1 MATNVPF
8 SDQKSG
14 QSNGNR
20 KGVLKI
26 AGVSGGVFDRFRAF
40 TDLAKDASIHVLFGD
55 WISEISMTFR
65 GNERATRALDAEQ
78 TAFEMSFVAMLKP
91 AIKDIAKNKQKV
103 AVNAGSCDP
112 EALANI
118 VQQLVKDHGTN
129 LKVSWV
135 TGDDVTE
142 KFMAM
147 FENGETFPSLPSD
160 LSIEQWGQ
168 DPICAQAYLGGVG
181 IAEALRH
188 GADIVICGRVA
199 DAAPVVGAAMWYHN
213 WGREDFTQ
221 LAYALV
227 AGHLLECSSYV
238 TGGYYTG
245 FKKELLFANN
255 CTNLGFPIGEIEANG
270 EFILTKETNAGG
282 IVNIRTVT
290 AQLLYEIQGPLYYNS
305 DVTARFDGI
314 KLTNEGPN
322 RVRVTGVVGLPP
334 PPTTKI
340 GITARGGWQ
349 AEVHFFLTGLDIK
362 EKVELVKQ
370 QTLESMGDYQK
381 EFQTLTFN
389 VTGSVPTN
397 PKNQA
402 SATVD
407 LRIFAQS
414 RNPDL
419 MSAGAHKGV
428 APDTPS
434 FGKWCIENC
443 LQGYPGGTPAMDL
456 RQSVGKPFFEYWV
469 ALFPQDQ
476 IDHKLHVFD
485 GKTISVPPPTNTQVY
500 PRQQDSYDTSSPL
513 LLDTWGGT
521 VRAPLGHIVHGR
533 SGDKSSDCNLGLF
546 VRNAD
551 EWDWLRSLLSIEK
564 LRELLEEEDTG
575 KKIDRFEIPALFA
588 VHFLLRDHLDRGANS
603 SSSYDILGKNVCE
616 YVRCKL
622 VDIPKVFYDRGTI

>member
-1 MATNVPF
+1 MADHIPTNRYA
-8 SDQKSG
+8 
-14 QSNGNR
+14 NGDAKR
-20 KGVLKI
+20 ILKI
-26 AGVSGGVFDRFRAF
+26 AGVSGGVFDRFRSF
-40 TDLAKDASIHVLFGD
+40 QDLAKDSTIDVLFGD

-65 GNERATRALDAEQ
+65 GNERASRAPDAEQ
-78 TAFEMSFVAMLKP
+78 VAFEMSFIAALKP
-91 AIKDIAKNKQKV
+91 AIKDISKNKQRV

-112 EALANI
+112 EAMAKI
-118 VQQLVKDHGTN
+118 VQQLVRDHKTD

-142 KFMAM
+142 QFKEMLQ
-147 FENGETFPSLPSD
+147 NGEKFPSLPSD
-160 LSIEQWGQ
+160 TPINEWGVE
-168 DPICAQAYLGGVG
+168 PVCAQAYLGGVG

-199 DAAPVVGAAMWYHN
+199 DAAPVVGAAMWFHN
-213 WGREDFTQ
+213 WKREDFTQ
-221 LAYALV
+221 LAHALV
-227 AGHLLECSSYV
+227 AGHLLECSAYV

-245 FKKELLFANN
+245 FKKELLYANN
-255 CTNLGFPIGEIEANG
+255 CTNLGFPIGEIESSG
-270 EFILTKETNAGG
+270 EFVITKEENAGG
-282 IVNIRTVT
+282 IVSIQTVT

-314 KLTNEGPN
+314 KLCQEGPN
-322 RVRVTGVVGLPP
+322 RVRVSDVVGLPP

-349 AEVHFFLTGLDIK
+349 AEVHFFLTGLDIA
-362 EKVELVKQ
+362 EKVELVKR
-370 QTLESMGDYQK
+370 QTLESMGEYKK

-389 VTGSVPTN
+389 VTGSVADN
-397 PKNQA
+397 PRNQA

-419 MSAGAHKGV
+419 MSAGTHKGV

-456 RQSVGKPFFEYWV
+456 RLSIGKPFFEYWV
-469 ALFPQDQ
+469 ALFPQDR
-476 IDHKLHVFD
+476 IAHETHTFD
-485 GKTISVPPPTNTQVY
+485 GGTIRIPPPKNTKSY
-500 PRQQDSYDTSSPL
+500 PRQQESYDTSSPL
-513 LLDTWGGT
+513 PLKSWGET

-546 VRNAD
+546 VRHAD
-551 EWDWLRSLLSIEK
+551 EWDWLRSLLSLGK
-564 LRELLEEEDTG
+564 LRELLAEEDTG
-575 KKIDRFEIPALFA
+575 KPIDRFEIPTLYA
-588 VHFLLRDHLDRGANS
+588 VHFLLKDHLDRGANS

-616 YVRCKL
+616 YVRCKH

>member
-1 MATNVPF
+1 MNTATNGH
-8 SDQKSG
+8 SSRA
-14 QSNGNR
+14 SER
-20 KGVLKI
+20 VLKI
-26 AGVSGGVFDRFRAF
+26 AGVSGGVFDRFRAIE
-40 TDLAKDASIHVLFGD
+40 DLAKDPSIHVLFGD

-65 GNERATRALDAEQ
+65 GHQRATREAGAEQ
-78 TAFEMSFVAMLKP
+78 LAFEMSFIAALRP
-91 AIKDIAKNKQKV
+91 AIKDIARNKQKV

-112 EALANI
+112 EAMARI
-118 VQQLVKDHGTN
+118 VQKLVKDHDTD

-135 TGDDVTE
+135 TGDVVTE
-142 KFMAM
+142 QVKEMLR
-147 FENGETFPSLPSD
+147 NGEKFPSLPSD
-160 LSIEQWGQ
+160 TSIDQW
-168 DPICAQAYLGGVG
+168 DVEPICAQAYLGGVG

-199 DAAPVVGAAMWYHN
+199 DAAPVVGAAMWFHN
-213 WGREDFTQ
+213 WRCEDYTQ

-245 FKKELLFANN
+245 FKKELLYAKGVD
-255 CTNLGFPIGEIEANG
+255 CTNCGFPIGEIESSG
-270 EFILTKETNAGG
+270 EFIVTKEDTAGG
-282 IVNIRTVT
+282 IVTVQTVT

-314 KLTNEGPN
+314 NLIQEAPN
-322 RVRVTGVVGLPP
+322 RVRVTGVVGYPP
-334 PPTTKI
+334 PPTTKV
-340 GITARGGWQ
+340 GITGKGGWQ
-349 AEVHFFLTGLDIK
+349 AEVHFFLTGLDIE
-362 EKVELVKQ
+362 EKVELIKR
-370 QTLESMGDYQK
+370 QTLESMGDYRK

-389 VTGSVPTN
+389 TTGSVPVN
-397 PKNQA
+397 PRNQS

-414 RNPDL
+414 LNADL

-443 LQGYPGGTPAMDL
+443 LQGYPGGTPAMDM
-456 RQSVGKPFFEYWV
+456 RQSIGKPFFEYWV
-469 ALFPQDQ
+469 ALFPQDK
-476 IDHKLHVFD
+476 INHELHTFD
-485 GKTISVPPPTNTQVY
+485 GKTISIPPPMKSQIY
-500 PRQQDSYDTSSPL
+500 PRQQESYDTSNPRPL
-513 LLDTWGGT
+513 DSWGET

-546 VRNAD
+546 VRHAD
-551 EWDWLRSLLSIEK
+551 EWDWLRSLLSVGK
-564 LRELLEEEDTG
+564 LRELLEDEDTG
-575 KKIDRFEIPALFA
+575 KKIDRFEISALYA
-588 VHFLLRDHLDRGANS
+588 VHFLLKDHLDRGANS

-616 YVRCKL
+616 YIRCKL

>member
-1 MATNVPF
+1 MTVF
-8 SDQKSG
+8 G
-14 QSNGNR
+14 QFRTSQR
-20 KGVLKI
+20 IRPLTVREHEQ
-26 AGVSGGVFDRFRAF
+26 FDSMNANDS
-40 TDLAKDASIHVLFGD
+40 TVLFGD

-65 GNERATRALDAEQ
+65 GNERASRAPDAEQ
-78 TAFEMSFVAMLKP
+78 TAFEMSFVAALKP
-91 AIKDIAKNKQKV
+91 AIQDVAKNKQKV
-103 AVNAGSCDP
+103 VANAGSCDP
-112 EALANI
+112 EALARI
-118 VQQLVKDHGTN
+118 VHQLVKDHGLH
-129 LKVSWV
+129 LKVAWI
-135 TGDDVTE
+135 TGDDVTTQFKE
-142 KFMAM
+142 MLQ
-147 FENGETFPSLPSD
+147 NGEQFLSLPSD
-160 LSIEQWGQ
+160 TPIHEWGQ
-168 DPICAQAYLGGVG
+168 EPVCAQGYLGGVG
-181 IAEALRH
+181 IAEALRN

-199 DAAPVVGAAMWYHN
+199 DAAPVVGSAMWFHN

-255 CTNLGFPIGEIEANG
+255 CTNLGFPIGEIEPSG
-270 EFILTKETNAGG
+270 EFVITKEEKAGG
-282 IVNIRTVT
+282 IVNIQTVT

-314 KLTNEGPN
+314 KLTQDGAN

-362 EKVELVKQ
+362 EKVELVKR
-370 QTLESMGDYQK
+370 QTLESMGDYRK

-419 MSAGAHKGV
+419 MSAGTHKGV

-456 RQSVGKPFFEYWV
+456 RQSIGKPFFEYWV
-469 ALFPQDQ
+469 ALFPQNK
-476 IDHKLHVFD
+476 IAHELHFE
-485 GKTISVPPPTNTQVY
+485 GGTIPIPPPTNTKVY
-500 PRQQDSYDTSSPL
+500 PRQQESYDTTSPKSL
-513 LLDTWGGT
+513 ESWGET
-521 VRAPLGHIVHGR
+521 VRAPIGHIVHGR

-546 VRNAD
+546 VRHAD
-551 EWDWLRSLLSIEK
+551 EWDWLRSLLSVSK
-564 LRELLEEEDTG
+564 LRELLEDEDKG

-616 YVRCKL
+616 YIRCKL

>member
-1 MATNVPF
+1 M
-8 SDQKSG
+8 
-14 QSNGNR
+14 
-20 KGVLKI
+20 KGVAESRDRSRSVLRI
-26 AGVSGGVFDRFRAF
+26 GGVSGGVFDRFRSIQ
-40 TDLAKDASIHVLFGD
+40 DLAKDPSIHAVLFGD

-65 GNERATRALDAEQ
+65 GNERASRTPDAEQ
-78 TAFEMSFVAMLKP
+78 VAFEMSFISALKP
-91 AIKDIAKNKQKV
+91 AIQDIAKNKQRV

-112 EALANI
+112 EAMAKV
-118 VQQLVKDHGTN
+118 VQQLVKDHGTD

-135 TGDDVTE
+135 TGDDVTTQFKEMLKSGE
-142 KFMAM
+142 K
-147 FENGETFPSLPSD
+147 FPSLPSD
-160 LSIEQWGQ
+160 TPIDQWGVE
-168 DPICAQAYLGGVG
+168 PVCAQAYLGGVG

-199 DAAPVVGAAMWYHN
+199 DAAPVVGAAMWFHN
-213 WGREDFTQ
+213 WGREDFTE
-221 LAYALV
+221 LAHALM

-245 FKKELLFANN
+245 FKKELLQSRN
-255 CTNLGFPIGEIEANG
+255 CTNLGFPIGEIESNG
-270 EFILTKETNAGG
+270 EFVITKEKTAGG
-282 IVNIRTVT
+282 IVNVSTVT

-305 DVTARFDGI
+305 DVTARLDGI
-314 KLTNEGPN
+314 HVADEGPD

-349 AEVHFFLTGLDIK
+349 AEVHFFLTGLDIA
-362 EKVELVKQ
+362 EKVELVKR
-370 QTLESMGDYQK
+370 QTLESMGEYQK
-381 EFQTLTFN
+381 EFTTLTFN
-389 VTGSVPTN
+389 VTGSVAEN

-414 RNPDL
+414 KNPDI
-419 MSAGAHKGV
+419 MSAGSHKGV

-434 FGKWCIENC
+434 FAKWVIENC

-456 RQSVGKPFFEYWV
+456 RQSTGKPFFEYWV
-469 ALFPQDQ
+469 ALFPQNK
-476 IDHKLHVFD
+476 INHEMHTFN
-485 GKTISVPPPTNTQVY
+485 GMTIPVPAPTVTAMY
-500 PRQQDSYDTSSPL
+500 PRQQVSYDTSSPL
-513 LLDTWGGT
+513 PLDSWGPT

-546 VRNAD
+546 VRHAD
-551 EWDWLRSLLSIEK
+551 EWDWLRSLLSVGK

-575 KKIDRFEIPALFA
+575 KKIDRFEIPSLNA

-616 YVRCKL
+616 YIRYKK

>member
-1 MATNVPF
+1 MPIIGYANGHT
-8 SDQKSG
+8 DGEQKAL
-14 QSNGNR
+14 R
-20 KGVLKI
+20 I
-26 AGVSGGVFDRFRAF
+26 AAVSGGVFDRFRAMQ
-40 TDLAKDASIHVLFGD
+40 DLAKDPSINVLFGD

-65 GNERATRALDAEQ
+65 GNERASRASDAEQ
-78 TAFEMSFVAMLKP
+78 TAFELSFVAALKP
-91 AIKDIAKNKQKV
+91 AIKDIAKNKQRV

-112 EALANI
+112 EALARI
-118 VQQLVKDHGTN
+118 VQQLVKDHGTD

-135 TGDDVTE
+135 TGDDVTKQFKNMLKSGE
-142 KFMAM
+142 KFA
-147 FENGETFPSLPSD
+147 SLPSD
-160 LSIEQWGQ
+160 TPIDQWGQ
-168 DPICAQAYLGGVG
+168 DPICAQAYLGGAG

-188 GADIVICGRVA
+188 GADIVICGRVS
-199 DAAPVVGAAMWYHN
+199 DAAPVIGAAMWFHN
-213 WGREDFTQ
+213 WGGEDFTQ

-238 TGGYYTG
+238 TGGYFTG
-245 FKKELLFANN
+245 FKKELLYANN
-255 CTNLGFPIGEIEANG
+255 CTNLGFPIGEIEADG
-270 EFILTKETNAGG
+270 EFVITKEENAGG
-282 IVNIRTVT
+282 IVSIQTVT
-290 AQLLYEIQGPLYYNS
+290 SQLLYEIQGPLYYNS

-314 KLTNEGPN
+314 KLVQEGPN
-322 RVRVTGVVGLPP
+322 RVRVSGVVGLPP

-340 GITARGGWQ
+340 GVTARGGWQ

-362 EKVELVKQ
+362 EKVELVKR
-370 QTLESMGDYQK
+370 QTLESMGDYRK

-389 VTGSVPTN
+389 VTGSVPAN
-397 PKNQA
+397 PRNQA

-419 MSAGAHKGV
+419 MSAGTHKGV

-456 RQSVGKPFFEYWV
+456 RQSIGKPFFEYWV
-469 ALFPQDQ
+469 ALFPQDK
-476 IDHKLHVFD
+476 IDHQVHTFD
-485 GKTISVPPPTNTQVY
+485 GQTILIPPPTNTKVY
-500 PRQQDSYDTSSPL
+500 PRWQQSYDTASPL
-513 LLDTWGGT
+513 PLDTWGET

-546 VRNAD
+546 VRHAD
-551 EWDWLRSLLSIEK
+551 EWDWLRSLLSVGK
-564 LRELLEEEDTG
+564 LRELLEEEDKG
-575 KKIDRFEIPALFA
+575 KKIDRFEIPALYA

-603 SSSYDILGKNVCE
+603 SSTYDILGKNVCE

-622 VDIPKVFYDRGTI
+622 VDIPKLFYGRGTI

>member
-1 MATNVPF
+1 MAPGLQMNGDAEFHDRSRNVL
-8 SDQKSG
+8 
-14 QSNGNR
+14 R
-20 KGVLKI
+20 I
-26 AGVSGGVFDRFRAF
+26 AGVSGGVFDRFRSIQ
-40 TDLAKDASIHVLFGD
+40 DLAKDPSIHVLFGD

-65 GNERATRALDAEQ
+65 GNERASRAADAEQ
-78 TAFEMSFVAMLKP
+78 VAFEMSFISALKP
-91 AIKDIAKNKQKV
+91 AIRDIAKNKQRV

-112 EALANI
+112 EAMAKV
-118 VQQLVKDHGTN
+118 VQQLVKDHGTD

-135 TGDDVTE
+135 TGDDVTTQFTDLL
-142 KFMAM
+142 KS
-147 FENGETFPSLPSD
+147 GEEFPSLPSD
-160 LSIEQWGQ
+160 TPIDQWGVE
-168 DPICAQAYLGGVG
+168 PVCAQAYLGGVG

-188 GADIVICGRVA
+188 GADIVICGRVT

-213 WGREDFTQ
+213 WGREDFTE
-221 LAYALV
+221 LAHALM

-245 FKKELLFANN
+245 FKKELLPSKN
-255 CTNLGFPIGEIEANG
+255 CTNLGFPIGEIESNG
-270 EFILTKETNAGG
+270 EFVITKEKTAGG
-282 IVNIRTVT
+282 IVNVQTVT

-305 DVTARFDGI
+305 DVTARLDGI
-314 KLTNEGPN
+314 QVADDGPD
-322 RVRVTGVVGLPP
+322 RVRVTGVIGLPP

-349 AEVHFFLTGLDIK
+349 AEVHFFLTGLDIA
-362 EKVELVKQ
+362 EKVELVKR
-370 QTLESMGDYQK
+370 QTLESIGEYRK
-381 EFQTLTFN
+381 EFTTLTFT
-389 VTGSVPTN
+389 VTGSVAEN

-414 RNPDL
+414 KNPEI
-419 MSAGAHKGV
+419 MSAGSHKGV

-434 FGKWCIENC
+434 FAKWCIENC

-456 RQSVGKPFFEYWV
+456 RQSIGKPFFEYWV
-469 ALFPQDQ
+469 ALFPQDK
-476 IDHKLHVFD
+476 INHEMHTFD
-485 GKTISVPPPTNTQVY
+485 GKTVPVPAPTVTATY

-513 LLDTWGGT
+513 SLDSWGPT

-546 VRNAD
+546 VRHAD
-551 EWDWLRSLLSIEK
+551 EWDWLRSLLSVSK

-575 KKIDRFEIPALFA
+575 KKIDRFEVPSLNA

-616 YVRCKL
+616 YIRCKR
-622 VDIPKVFYDRGTI
+622 VDIPKVFYDRGAI

>member
-1 MATNVPF
+1 
-8 SDQKSG
+8 
-14 QSNGNR
+14 
-20 KGVLKI
+20 
-26 AGVSGGVFDRFRAF
+26 
-40 TDLAKDASIHVLFGD
+40 
-55 WISEISMTFR
+55 MTFR
-65 GNERATRALDAEQ
+65 GNERASRAPDAEPL
-78 TAFEMSFVAMLKP
+78 AFEMSFIAALKP
-91 AIKDIAKNKQKV
+91 AIDDIAKNKQKV

-112 EALANI
+112 EAMAKI
-118 VQQLVKDHGTN
+118 VQQLVMDHGTS

-135 TGDDVTE
+135 TGDDVTVEFKDMLERGE
-142 KFMAM
+142 KF
-147 FENGETFPSLPSD
+147 FSLPSD
-160 LSIEQWGQ
+160 TPIDRWGVE
-168 DPICAQAYLGGVG
+168 PICAQAYLGGLG

-213 WGREDFTQ
+213 WARDDFTQ

-270 EFILTKETNAGG
+270 EFVISKEETAGG
-282 IVNIRTVT
+282 VVNVSTVT

-305 DVTARFDGI
+305 DVTARFDRI
-314 KLTNEGPN
+314 ELAQEAPN

-340 GITARGGWQ
+340 GITAKGGWQ
-349 AEVHFFLTGLDIK
+349 GEVHFFLTGLDIA
-362 EKVELVKQ
+362 EKVELVKR
-370 QTLESMGDYQK
+370 QTLQSMGEYRKQ
-381 EFQTLTFN
+381 FQTLTFN
-389 VTGSVPTN
+389 VTGSVAEN

-419 MSAGAHKGV
+419 MSAGTHKGV

-456 RQSVGKPFFEYWV
+456 RQSIGKPFFEYWV
-469 ALFPQDQ
+469 ALFPQDR
-476 IDHKLHVFD
+476 IDHQLHTYD
-485 GKTISVPPPTNTQVY
+485 GKTLSILAPTNTKRY
-500 PRQQDSYDTSSPL
+500 PRQQESYDTQNPL
-513 LLDTWGGT
+513 PLGSWGKT
-521 VRAPLGHIVHGR
+521 IRAPLGHVVHGR

-546 VRNAD
+546 VRHAD
-551 EWDWLRSLLSIEK
+551 EWDWLRSLLSIGK
-564 LRELLEEEDTG
+564 LRELLEEEDKG
-575 KKIDRFEIPALFA
+575 KKIDRFEIPGLNA

-616 YVRCKL
+616 YIRCKQ
-622 VDIPKVFYDRGTI
+622 VDIPLVFYDRGII

>member
-1 MATNVPF
+1 MS
-8 SDQKSG
+8 SDVR
-14 QSNGNR
+14 SNGSTHR
-20 KGVLKI
+20 VLRI
-26 AGVSGGVFDRFRAF
+26 AGVSGGVFDRFRSIQ
-40 TDLAKDASIHVLFGD
+40 DLAKDPSIHVLFGD

-65 GNERATRALDAEQ
+65 GNERASREPDAEQ
-78 TAFEMSFVAMLKP
+78 VAFEMSFISALTP
-91 AIKDIAKNKQKV
+91 AIKDIAQSKQKV

-112 EALANI
+112 EAMAKV
-118 VQQLVKDHGTN
+118 VQRLVKEHGTD
-129 LKVSWV
+129 LKVAWV
-135 TGDDVTE
+135 TGDDVTTQFTE
-142 KFMAM
+142 LLKA
-147 FENGETFPSLPSD
+147 GETFASLPSD
-160 LSIEQWGQ
+160 TPIDQWGV
-168 DPICAQAYLGGVG
+168 DPVCAQAYLGGVG

-213 WGREDFTQ
+213 WDRQDFTQ
-221 LAYALV
+221 LAHALV

-245 FKKELLFANN
+245 FKKELLYSDN

-270 EFILTKETNAGG
+270 EFVVTKEETAGG
-282 IVNIRTVT
+282 IVNVQTVT

-314 KLTNEGPN
+314 QLHQEAPN

-340 GITARGGWQ
+340 GITAKGGWQ
-349 AEVHFFLTGLDIK
+349 AEVHFFLTGLDIV
-362 EKVELVKQ
+362 EKTELVKR
-370 QTLESMGDYQK
+370 QTLKSMGEYRK
-381 EFQTLTFN
+381 EFTTLTFN
-389 VTGSVPTN
+389 VTGSVAEN
-397 PKNQA
+397 PRNQA

-414 RNPDL
+414 KNPDI
-419 MSAGAHKGV
+419 MSAGTHKGV

-469 ALFPQDQ
+469 ALFPQDK
-476 IDHKLHVFD
+476 INHEMHTFD
-485 GKTISVPPPTNTQVY
+485 GKTIAIPPPINKHIY
-500 PRQQDSYDTSSPL
+500 PRQQESYDTFSPL
-513 LLDTWGGT
+513 PLDSWGST

-546 VRNAD
+546 VRHAD
-551 EWDWLRSLLSIEK
+551 EWDWLRSLLSISK
-564 LRELLEEEDTG
+564 LRELLADEDTG
-575 KKIDRFEIPALFA
+575 KKIDRFEIPSLFA
-588 VHFLLRDHLDRGANS
+588 VHFLLKDHLDRGANS

-616 YVRCKL
+616 YIRCKV
-622 VDIPKVFYDRGTI
+622 VDIPTRFYDRGTI